1 MANFNYK
8 KYLTE
13 NKLTQTTKLRAG
25 ILAEGQFSWMTQD
38 TNQQIGSQEENM
50 IPVYMYDNEGN
61 SYYESNYDGYGE
73 FGGVDYY
80 ELLDKMNGGDGDRS
94 RGIDLAFEKIKT
106 DSEVLY
112 PALVTKPNFNWKSH
126 DFTQQPKND
135 PNQSWYME
143 PEEEDYNGEDDYDYS
158 NDYDDNEGDGYIDD
172 NDSEYDTGVDE
183 GKKEDKK
190 SNKMKRSELK
200 EKIKEMALAEMK
212 MNEDTFAPTSQTDFL
227 GEIEAMLNGD
237 EDDDDYEY
245 DDYDLDIEFKNAPDE
260 APYED
265 VLDIMK
271 SYESASVLN
280 DFKAEFS
287 EGEPVKKKDYSR
299 FAMTLIDDMSE
310 VSFIQANWISM
321 FDEEVYDKAG
331 LNEADEEVAVDDTEV
346 AADGEE
352 NIDVDTTTEV
362 DPNVKAVQD
371 ALTQAQAAAQKLGDP
386 KLTDQIGNTITFF
399 TRAHVVEKGAVA
411 EGEEM
416 EDNRKILDQVRNEL
430 LGLFQPYG
438 NFQISDMTMKGQNL
452 GTEFRLYSKSKGA
465 DWKGLENF
473 MKNNS
478 DFSIKNISKQTF
490 DNPKSID
497 FSYKKSSMM
506 ETKDLNENTSL
517 SPVNLTKQNFDKIE
531 NSPLSKEYDEMFSI
545 LDNLISKYP
554 EFKKKDIYDYFKL
567 LAIDKYFNSGYLDRM
582 WRKGAVAE
590 GDLMKNIGKGLE
602 YEATEEMIRD
612 YADRLLGA
620 GVDDVED
627 LANYYLSNPEEL
639 PEPMKYEFF
648 KNNYDDILSVAMT
661 GLSEGKKEN
670 KKEKD
675 VAEDLNEAMFPLLKR
690 ILK

>member
-106 DSEVLY
+106 DSEILY

-183 GKKEDKK
+183 GKKSIKIKENSDSMNYDILYDFVDQKMVEGDDKAETLLK
-190 SNKMKRSELK
+190 SKPSYDDLYDFVDQKMVEGDDEAEALLNKINKVNENKPYKMKRSELK

-212 MNEDTFAPTSQTDFL
+212 MNEDTFAPTSLTDFVS
-227 GEIEAMLNGD
+227 EIEAILNED
-237 EDDDDYEY
+237 ENEDDDYDYN
-245 DDYDLDIEFKNAPDE
+245 DYDLDIEFKNAPDE

-271 SYESASVLN
+271 SYEDESVLN

-310 VSFIQANWISM
+310 VSNIQANWISM

-331 LNEADEEVAVDDTEV
+331 LLEAEEEVAVDDTEV

-411 EGEEM
+411 E
-416 EDNRKILDQVRNEL
+416 
-430 LGLFQPYG
+430 
-438 NFQISDMTMKGQNL
+438 
-452 GTEFRLYSKSKGA
+452 
-465 DWKGLENF
+465 
-473 MKNNS
+473 
-478 DFSIKNISKQTF
+478 
-490 DNPKSID
+490 
-497 FSYKKSSMM
+497 
-506 ETKDLNENTSL
+506 
-517 SPVNLTKQNFDKIE
+517 
-531 NSPLSKEYDEMFSI
+531 
-545 LDNLISKYP
+545 
-554 EFKKKDIYDYFKL
+554 
-567 LAIDKYFNSGYLDRM
+567 
-582 WRKGAVAE
+582 
-590 GDLMKNIGKGLE
+590 
-602 YEATEEMIRD
+602 
-612 YADRLLGA
+612 
-620 GVDDVED
+620 
-627 LANYYLSNPEEL
+627 
-639 PEPMKYEFF
+639 
-648 KNNYDDILSVAMT
+648 
-661 GLSEGKKEN
+661 
-670 KKEKD
+670 
-675 VAEDLNEAMFPLLKR
+675 DLNEAMFPLLKR